1 MSYKPTQGM
10 IEEAERGLAWRRE
23 FGRGGTEVGIAR
35 ARDISN
41 GENLSE
47 STVKR
52 MYSFFRRHEGNKEA
66 EGFSPGEDGYPSN
79 GRIAHALWGGDPG
92 DAWSTRIV
100 ERLKNEE
107 RNDTEISDK
116 VEKNLRDQV
125 EEHNEEVGDVQSKR
139 TNYRTLAA
147 VFRRGVGAYYTN
159 PSSVRP
165 SAYARVKSFRFAL
178 RNGKFRSGKHD
189 TDLLPEGHPMSTK
202 EDDRGYKDKD
212 ERPYP
217 NEHAARIQDPAKY
230 DEFTRENNAGGE
242 GIDFIFGVYT
252 EDGDRVSELQSVRFD
267 SELFTMGQALD
278 WLAENEM
285 DPIKFEE
292 ATGERMDKRHI
303 VEITEDD
310 DAIIIKYAKS
320 EMFEDINVM
329 PEEVQDDE
337 AEEMEEERLLPSEL
351 THRAADMGADVIDE
365 ENRRVRIVVSTET
378 PVERGFGM
386 EVLDHS
392 RESIQMEFFNSGRAP
407 LLLDHDMSQQIGK
420 IESVEIDQRSS
431 RMLAVVRFGRGAL
444 ADEVFRDVVDG
455 IRSNISVGYRV
466 HRMKKDE
473 RGEDGNLYRVTFW
486 QPLEASVVSV
496 PADVNA
502 HVGRSADSQ
511 TAKEDSAM
519 SDEIRSEQVEEEVI
533 EQAVETEEAVRE
545 VEETEAVESEEVVDE
560 IMEAETA
567 RAKEDERI
575 RALGKAYRS
584 EAKAEE
590 AIVEGKTADEF
601 KSSVRSTFKYTPVKE
616 TEMSN
621 EIGMTAKEVRNYSL
635 VRALNALANPN
646 DRRAQEAAGFEFEVS
661 NAASRGNGFVVP
673 FDVMKR
679 DLNSSDDSALIGE
692 DFRSGDFIEALRNAS
707 SVMQAGATML
717 NGLVGDVKIPRQSG
731 VASASFIASE
741 GSDASESEMTAD
753 AVTMTAKH
761 LAVSTEATKILLT
774 QSSLDVENLIRN
786 DLTRAIATGLDNAA
800 LQGDGTSGA
809 PTGIRSTGGINT
821 QDFAALNPT
830 FAEIVAMETAV
841 ATDNALMG
849 QLAYIMGAAQY
860 GALKTTEKATNTAQ
874 FVVEPG
880 GTINGYPVIVSNQ
893 VAAGDVYFGNFS
905 DLLVGTFGSG
915 VEIIVDPFTKSRAG
929 NVVITA
935 SVLADVAVRHA
946 VSFCLGDADIA

>member
-1 MSYKPTQGM
+1 MPIPTEGM
-10 IEEAERGLAWRRE
+10 KEEAQRGIDWREE
-23 FGRGGTEVGIAR
+23 FGRGGTEVGARR
-35 ARDISN
+35 ARQILR
-41 GENLSE
+41 GENISE
-47 STVKR
+47 GEVKE
-52 MYSFFRRHEGNKEA
+52 MHSFFSRHEVNKQA
-66 EGFSPGEDGYPSN
+66 EGFSPGEEGYPSA
-79 GRIAHALWGGDPG
+79 GRIAWALWGGDPG
-92 DAWSTRIV
+92 QRWARNIV
-100 ERLKNEE
+100 ESLEE
-107 RNDTEISDK
+107 NRAASD
-116 VEKNLRDQV
+116 ELS
-125 EEHNEEVGDVQSKR
+125 VGDFVSWDSSGGRARGQIERIERDGSIDVPDSDFTITGTPEDPAALIR
-139 TNYRTLAA
+139 LYRQGEPTDRLVGHLFSTL
-147 VFRRGVGAYYTN
+147 RKID
-159 PSSVRP
+159 PI
-165 SAYARVKSFRFAL
+165 
-178 RNGKFRSGKHD
+178 
-189 TDLLPEGHPMSTK
+189 
-202 EDDRGYKDKD
+202 RGYKDKE

-230 DEFTRENNAGGE
+230 DEFRREADAGGA
-242 GIDFIFGVYT
+242 GVDFIFGIYT
-252 EDGDRVSELQSVRFD
+252 EDGERVSELQSVRFD
-267 SELFTMGQALD
+267 SELFTIQQALD

-285 DPIKFEE
+285 EPIEFEE
-292 ATGERMDKRHI
+292 ATGERWDMRHI

-310 DAIIIKYAKS
+310 DAIIIKYGKS
-320 EMFEDINVM
+320 EMYEGINVM
-329 PEEVQDDE
+329 PEEVQDD
-337 AEEMEEERLLPSEL
+337 AEEVEEERLLPSEL
-351 THRAADMGADVIDE
+351 THRAADMRANVIDE

-386 EVLDHS
+386 EVLDH
-392 RESIQMEFFNSGRAP
+392 REDSIQMDFFKSGRAP
-407 LLLDHDMSQQIGK
+407 LLLDHDMRQQIGK
-420 IESVEIDQRSS
+420 IESVELDRQGG

-466 HRMKKDE
+466 HRMTKDE
-473 RGEDGNLYRVTFW
+473 RGEDGNLYRVTSW

-502 HVGRSADSQ
+502 HVGRSADSK
-511 TAKEDSAM
+511 TAIEDSVM
-519 SDEIRSEQVEEEVI
+519 TDEIRSEQVEEEVI
-533 EQAVETEEAVRE
+533 EQVEAVEAPAD
-545 VEETEAVESEEVVDE
+545 VEETAAVEEPVEAVDE
-560 IMEAETA
+560 IAEAEAA
-567 RAKEDERI
+567 RAKEDEHI
-575 RALGKAYRS
+575 RALGKAYRA
-584 EAKAEE
+584 EAKAEA
-590 AIVEGKTADEF
+590 AIAEGQTAEEF
-601 KSSVRSTFKYTPVKE
+601 KSSVRSTFKYEPIKE
-616 TEMSN
+616 TEMSS
-621 EIGMTAKEVRNYSL
+621 EIGLTAKEVRKFSL
-635 VRALNALANPN
+635 VRALNALANPH

-661 NAASRGNGFVVP
+661 NAASRGDGFVVP
-673 FDVMKR
+673 FEVMKR

-692 DFRSGDFIEALRNAS
+692 DFRAGDFIEALRNQS

-731 VASASFIASE
+731 VATASFIATE
-741 GSDASESEMTAD
+741 GNDASESEMTAD

-786 DLTRAIATGLDNAA
+786 DLTRAIALGLDNAG
-800 LQGDGTSGA
+800 LQGDGQSGS
-809 PTGIRSTGGINT
+809 PTGIRSTQGINT
-821 QDFAALNPT
+821 QDFAATNPT

-849 QLAYIMGAAQY
+849 SLAYIMSAGTY

-915 VEIIVDPFTKSRAG
+915 VEIIVDPYTKSRSG

>member
-1 MSYKPTQGM
+1 MPTPTDGM
-10 IEEAERGLAWRRE
+10 KEEAQRGIDWREE
-23 FGRGGTEVGIAR
+23 FDRGGTEVGARR
-35 ARDISN
+35 ARQILR
-41 GENLSE
+41 GENISE
-47 STVKR
+47 SEIKE
-52 MYSFFRRHEGNKEA
+52 MHSFFLRHEVNKQA
-66 EGFSPGEDGYPSN
+66 EGFSPGEEGYPSA
-79 GRIAHALWGGDPG
+79 GRIAWALWGGDPG
-92 DAWSTRIV
+92 QRWARNIV
-100 ERLKNEE
+100 ESLEE
-107 RNDTEISDK
+107 NRAAPDE
-116 VEKNLRDQV
+116 LR
-125 EEHNEEVGDVQSKR
+125 VGDFVSWDSSGGR
-139 TNYRTLAA
+139 ARGEIERIERDGSINVPDSDFTITGTPEDPAALIRLYRQGEATDRLVGHRFSTLTKINPI
-147 VFRRGVGAYYTN
+147 RGN
-159 PSSVRP
+159 
-165 SAYARVKSFRFAL
+165 
-178 RNGKFRSGKHD
+178 
-189 TDLLPEGHPMSTK
+189 
-202 EDDRGYKDKD
+202 KDK
-212 ERPYP
+212 E
-217 NEHAARIQDPAKY
+217 
-230 DEFTRENNAGGE
+230 
-242 GIDFIFGVYT
+242 
-252 EDGDRVSELQSVRFD
+252 
-267 SELFTMGQALD
+267 
-278 WLAENEM
+278 
-285 DPIKFEE
+285 
-292 ATGERMDKRHI
+292 RHI
-303 VEITEDD
+303 IEITEDD
-310 DAIIIKYAKS
+310 DSIIIKYGKS
-320 EMFEDINVM
+320 EMYEGINVM
-329 PEEVQDDE
+329 PEEVQE
-337 AEEMEEERLLPSEL
+337 NTQEIEEERLVPSDL
-351 THRAADMGADVIDE
+351 SHRAADMSADVIDE
-365 ENRRVRIVVSTET
+365 ANRRVRIVVSTET

-392 RESIQMEFFNSGRAP
+392 AESIRMDFFASGRAP

-420 IESVEIDQRSS
+420 IESVELDQRGS

-466 HRMKKDE
+466 NQMKKDE
-473 RGEDGNLYRVTFW
+473 RDKDGNLYRVTSW

-502 HVGRSADSQ
+502 HVGRSTDSQ
-511 TAKEDSAM
+511 TAIEDSAM
-519 SDEIRSEQVEEEVI
+519 TDEIRSEQVEEEVVDLT
-533 EQAVETEEAVRE
+533 VEAEEAVLE
-545 VEETEAVESEEVVDE
+545 VEETEAVEAEEIVDE
-560 IMEAETA
+560 IAEAETA
-567 RAKEDERI
+567 RAREDERI
-575 RALGKAYRS
+575 RALGKAYRA

-590 AIVEGKTADEF
+590 AIAEGKLADEF
-601 KSSVRSTFKYTPVKE
+601 KSSVRSTFKYEPIKE
-616 TEMSN
+616 TEMSS
-621 EIGMTAKEVRNYSL
+621 EIGMTAKEVRNFSL
-635 VRALNALANPN
+635 VRALNALANPH
-646 DRRAQEAAGFEFEVS
+646 DRRAQEAAAFEFDVS
-661 NAASRGNGFVVP
+661 NSASRGDGFVVP

-692 DFRSGDFIEALRNAS
+692 DFRAGDFIEALRNQS

-731 VASASFIASE
+731 VAAASFISNE
-741 GSDASESEMTAD
+741 GNNAHESEMTAN

-786 DLTRAIATGLDNAA
+786 DLTRAIALGLDNAA

-821 QDFAALNPT
+821 QDFAATNPT

-849 QLAYIMGAAQY
+849 TLAYIMNATQY

-893 VAAGDVYFGNFS
+893 VAAGDVFFGNFA

>member
-1 MSYKPTQGM
+1 MPVPTEGM
-10 IEEAERGLAWRRE
+10 KEEAQRGIDWREE
-23 FGRGGTEVGIAR
+23 FDRGGTEVGARR
-35 ARDISN
+35 ARQILR
-41 GENLSE
+41 GENISE
-47 STVKR
+47 SEVKE
-52 MYSFFRRHEGNKEA
+52 MHSFFSRHEVNKQA
-66 EGFSPGEDGYPSN
+66 EGFSPGEDGYPSA
-79 GRIAHALWGGDPG
+79 GRIAWALWGGDPG
-92 DAWSTRIV
+92 QRWARNVV
-100 ERLKNEE
+100 ESLEE
-107 RNDTEISDK
+107 NRAAPDELS
-116 VEKNLRDQV
+116 
-125 EEHNEEVGDVQSKR
+125 VGDFVSWNSSGGR
-139 TNYRTLAA
+139 A
-147 VFRRGVGAYYTN
+147 RG
-159 PSSVRP
+159 
-165 SAYARVKSFRFAL
+165 
-178 RNGKFRSGKHD
+178 
-189 TDLLPEGHPMSTK
+189 EI
-202 EDDRGYKDKD
+202 
-212 ERPYP
+212 ERIERDGSIDVPDSDFTITGTP
-217 NEHAARIQDPAKY
+217 DDPAALIRLY
-230 DEFTRENNAGGE
+230 RQGE
-242 GIDFIFGVYT
+242 AT
-252 EDGDRVSELQSVRFD
+252 DRLVGHKFSTL
-267 SELFTMGQALD
+267 TKI
-278 WLAENEM
+278 
-285 DPIKFEE
+285 DPIR
-292 ATGERMDKRHI
+292 GNDKERHI
-303 VEITEDD
+303 IEITEDD

-392 RESIQMEFFNSGRAP
+392 RESIQMDFFNSGRAP

-473 RGEDGNLYRVTFW
+473 RGEDGNLYRVISW

-800 LQGDGTSGA
+800 LQGDGNSGA
-809 PTGIRSTGGINT
+809 PTGIRSTSGINT

-893 VAAGDVYFGNFS
+893 VAAGDIYFGNFS